1 MKFDFLIENFLNK
14 KTFVI
19 VSGLHGDEPAGNIAS
34 QFFTNKKNVHVI
46 SNINCTNKRRMN
58 GKDLNRHFDTPD
70 ENDLQDKIL
79 LKIEEMNPSIVISLH
94 EDDEVDGVYV
104 YSSPDLEEYIKKCLD
119 GIDLKILK
127 NAHGDKADDGVITNG
142 KQPYKGTLERA
153 LRRRNISYCTIETPS
168 KNENLK
174 KRVDCLKKIVFNIIN
189 TNED

>member
-1 MKFDFLIENFLNK
+1 MKFDFLIENLLNK

-19 VSGLHGDEPAGNIAS
+19 VSGLHGDEPAGNIAA

-94 EDDEVDGVYV
+94 NILWPVNWWIVILFKLAI
-104 YSSPDLEEYIKKCLD
+104 LEIFK
-119 GIDLKILK
+119 
-127 NAHGDKADDGVITNG
+127 
-142 KQPYKGTLERA
+142 LE
-153 LRRRNISYCTIETPS
+153 
-168 KNENLK
+168 
-174 KRVDCLKKIVFNIIN
+174 
-189 TNED
+189 